1 MQKRNVL
8 YINKLHTFILK
19 KIPTCKYQF
28 IVVNLHQK
36 EKSMGVIYC
45 KRAAFP
51 LYV

>member
-8 YINKLHTFILK
+8 NISKLGAFRLK

-45 KRAAFP
+45 KRADNP
-51 LYV
+51 QYV